1 MTVSSFNSQRR
12 GFTLVELL
20 VVIAIIGTLV
30 GLLLPAV
37 QSARE
42 AASRSSCQNKGK
54 QLGLAQLSYEESR
67 KSLPAGISMNPT
79 TAMMWSGAAGV
90 SGWSPVT
97 FLLPHLEQLNLFNN
111 LKTQTSNFSLTGGN
125 PLSTYAS
132 GSAGTLA
139 CQTQIPDI
147 QCPSYKGQTVCVS
160 GTSTATNY
168 TSNVVTA
175 LPTTVVSLTG
185 ITAMSNFK
193 FIEGTIDPV
202 TAATIGT
209 TAAAYTGNG
218 AYPLKGSGS
227 TKVPCPGIALSK
239 FRDGTSKTVT
249 IQESNEGGNSAWGDG
264 MQTAIWALAS
274 ASTAA
279 PVVGNGVFS
288 SVTGCVSALQY
299 GPTVALPSQNA
310 LVMASRTNQANGPSA
325 WMASSSHPAS
335 VTSIY
340 ADGHV
345 SSMDNSIDVATYIA
359 VTSVA
364 GGESASE

>member
-42 AASRSSCQNKGK
+42 AASKSSCQNKGK
-54 QLGLAQLSYEESR
+54 QLGLAVLGYENSR
-67 KSLPAGISMNPT
+67 NSLPAGISMNPT
-79 TAMMWSGAAGV
+79 TAMMWAVAGGT
-90 SGWSPVT
+90 SGWSPIT
-97 FLLPHLEQLNLFNN
+97 FLLPNLEQTNLYNN
-111 LKTQTSNFSLTGGN
+111 LKTQSGNFGAAGGN
-125 PLSTYAS
+125 PLAVYSS

-139 CQTQIPDI
+139 CQVQVPDV
-147 QCPSYKGQTVCVS
+147 QCPSFKGQTICVA
-160 GTSTATNY
+160 GTSSATNY

-175 LPTTVVSLTG
+175 LPVANV
-185 ITAMSNFK
+185 AMTNFK
-193 FIEGTIDPV
+193 FIEGNIDPV

-218 AYPLKGSGS
+218 AFPLKGAGS
-227 TKVPCPGIALSK
+227 TKIPAPGITLSK
-239 FRDGTSKTVT
+239 FRDGTSKTVA
-249 IQESNEGGNSAWGDG
+249 IQESNEGGNSGWADG
-264 MQTAIWALAS
+264 MQTAIWSLAS

-279 PVVGNGVFS
+279 PVIGNGVFS

-299 GPTVALPSQNA
+299 GPTVALPNQNA
-310 LVMASRTNQANGPSA
+310 LVMASRTVQANGPSA
-325 WMASSSHPAS
+325 WMASSSHPSS
-335 VTSIY
+335 VTSVY

-345 SSMDNSIDVATYIA
+345 TSMDNSIGVDIYLA

-364 GGESASE
+364 GGETAAE